1 MRDLVIQSLLLYFVL
16 TILTGVIYPGAV
28 TMVAQLAWPQAANGS
43 LIKDETTGG
52 TIGSSLLGQEFTSD
66 QYFWGRLS
74 ATTPPYNAAAS
85 SGSNLGPLSP
95 SLLKNAKARIEA
107 LKVPAGKSSK
117 VPVDLVTSS
126 ASGLDPHI
134 SPASAL
140 LQAERVASARGLTE
154 HEVEELIKQNTEG
167 KQFAVFGESR
177 VNVLQL
183 NLALDRLNRPASS
196 APKPN
201 R

>member
-43 LIKDETTGG
+43 LIKDDTTGG

-85 SGSNLGPLSP
+85 SGSNLGPLNP
-95 SLLKNAKARIEA
+95 SLLNNARARIEA

-140 LQAERVASARGLTE
+140 LQAERVASARGLTK

-183 NLALDRLNRPASS
+183 NLALDRLNRPANS
-196 APKPN
+196 APKPD

>member
-43 LIKDETTGG
+43 LIKDETSGG

-85 SGSNLGPLSP
+85 SGSNFGPLNN
-95 SLLKNAKARIEA
+95 SLLKNAQTRIDA
-107 LKVPAGKSSK
+107 LKGGVNQASR
-117 VPVDLVTSS
+117 VPVDLVTCSG
-126 ASGLDPHI
+126 SGLDPHI
-134 SPASAL
+134 SPASAFF
-140 LQAERVASARGLTE
+140 QSERVAAARGLTK
-154 HEVEELIKQNTEG
+154 HEVDELIKQNTEG
-167 KQFAVFGESR
+167 KQFAIFGESR

-183 NLALDRLNRPASS
+183 NLALDRLNHPPDSTLM
-196 APKPN
+196 PN

>member
-66 QYFWGRLS
+66 EYFWGRLS

-85 SGSNLGPLSP
+85 SGSNLGPLNP
-95 SLLKNAKARIEA
+95 SLLKNARARIEA

-140 LQAERVASARGLTE
+140 FQAERVASARGLTQ

-196 APKPN
+196 TPKPN